1 MYRRQ
6 EASGIPHLLVA
17 PKSGPRL
24 PPPPPRQPHRT
35 AEEGGVEDDDD
46 EPIDRSIYTNG
57 HGDAR
62 GYYYDGAYTAAPD
75 PDPAPD
81 LATHIEEDG
90 GDAPELVAAAYF
102 ACLRDQFAR
111 LRTHLHTPP
120 PPSHHLLR
128 PDDDENENENNET
141 QQQPPAHVVDP
152 FGPSSRTFSV
162 WTTRL
167 RTTDPRP
174 AQLARMDKHSV
185 FRLLRV
191 LLSGG
196 GGGGSGKQAFLRSG
210 AVVTERTSRWVWAL
224 LARLPDRGELDHV
237 ETAHVRELG
246 KRAALLMHGLRQM
259 ARLQE
264 EVALGGGGGGQGV
277 EGFWGGDGDDDDDDD
292 DDDYPPAETTTK
304 RTTGPHEN
312 NNNNNNHEPPADGAS
327 AAEDTRGDIPNAQ
340 QDDEREDGEIDN
352 SSSEEGSAPMDMD
365 HEEEDVD
372 AARARLLARLDAV
385 PSSPPSSPP
394 GQKEGERE
402 REQEKTE
409 TFDPVRARMNMRATL
424 TMILT
429 VAGEFYGQRDLLEFR
444 DPFRG
449 L

>member
-24 PPPPPRQPHRT
+24 PPPPPRQPHR
-35 AEEGGVEDDDD
+35 AAGEEEGGVEDDDDD
-46 EPIDRSIYTNG
+46 EPIDRSIYTDG

-75 PDPAPD
+75 PETPAAAPD
-81 LATHIEEDG
+81 LGTNNTEDG

-102 ACLRDQFAR
+102 ASLCDQFAR

-120 PPSHHLLR
+120 PPSPILLR
-128 PDDDENENENNET
+128 PDDDENENENNKT
-141 QQQPPAHVVDP
+141 QYPVHVVDP

-196 GGGGSGKQAFLRSG
+196 GGGGGKQAFLRSG

-264 EVALGGGGGGQGV
+264 EVALGGGGGGQGD
-277 EGFWGGDGDDDDDDD
+277 EGFWGGDDDDDDD
-292 DDDYPPAETTTK
+292 DDHPPAETTTK
-304 RTTGPHEN
+304 RTTGPHDD
-312 NNNNNNHEPPADGAS
+312 NNNNHEPPADGAS

-352 SSSEEGSAPMDMD
+352 SSSSEEGSAPMDMD

-394 GQKEGERE
+394 RQKEGERE

-429 VAGEFYGQRDLLEFR
+429 VAGEFYGQRDLLQFR